1 MRYSAK
7 SIIAVIGFT
16 ILVSACQ
23 GHYNPRLHF
32 NKALA
37 KPGHVKQNIITSP
50 QVASL

>member
-23 GHYNPRLHF
+23 GHYNPRLHVDE
-32 NKALA
+32 APA
-37 KPGHVKQNIITSP
+37 KPGHVKQKYYH
-50 QVASL
+50 